1 MLVEKVIVNF
11 VLLIIYVLVFGQQ
24 SLQRFLDK
32 SAVITKHEED
42 ASLYS
47 SPGLVFSIL
56 YLLKQFLLD
65 VEQYCTTFVS
75 TPNTLPFAEID
86 ISKIK

>member
-1 MLVEKVIVNF
+1 MLAEKVIVNF

-24 SLQRFLDK
+24 SLQRYIDK

-47 SPGLVFSIL
+47 SPGLLFI
-56 YLLKQFLLD
+56 
-65 VEQYCTTFVS
+65 
-75 TPNTLPFAEID
+75 I
-86 ISKIK
+86 

>member
-24 SLQRFLDK
+24 SLQRYLDK

-47 SPGLVFSIL
+47 SPGLLFIIS
-56 YLLKQFLLD
+56 YLLKLFILD
-65 VEQYCTTFVS
+65 VEQFCTTFVS
-75 TPNTLPFAEID
+75 KL
-86 ISKIK
+86 S

>member
-24 SLQRFLDK
+24 SLQRYLDK

-47 SPGLVFSIL
+47 SPGLVFIL
-56 YLLKQFLLD
+56 HNFIL
-65 VEQYCTTFVS
+65 
-75 TPNTLPFAEID
+75 
-86 ISKIK
+86 IKTVFTGC